1 MPRFSD
7 SVNRRPF
14 PRFRP
19 GGRACGGR
27 EGEKIWACG
36 GASIAQRLMEADL
49 IDEYTIF
56 VIPTILGAGI
66 RLFGTLP
73 GEIKLKLVHTRT
85 DHGITDLLY
94 TRR

>member
-1 MPRFSD
+1 
-7 SVNRRPF
+7 
-14 PRFRP
+14 
-19 GGRACGGR
+19 
-27 EGEKIWACG
+27 
-36 GASIAQRLMEADL
+36 MEADL

-56 VIPTILGAGI
+56 VIPTIFGAGI
-66 RLFGTLP
+66 RLFGTIP